1 MPSLEV
7 SHRSTVTP
15 DQIDDLGHMNVRY
28 YGINASAGTK
38 TLCERL
44 GIVRPPMRSSY
55 TRHHHEQMEG
65 ADLVVRSAVIPGGER
80 LRIYHELRNDADDD
94 LAATFVHEL
103 NHPAIDAPA
112 FELPAHGAPRSLSLT
127 TDALA
132 SAPAIE
138 QLHDLG
144 LAMRKPRSVDTDDTQ
159 GADTVPPANF
169 ATLLWGGEPFEEHEW
184 VRTLP
189 NGDRYAYAVMEQR
202 TWIRPGPVALG
213 TNIQSFRASLELRE
227 KVGRSIAWC
236 YDTDTGEPLI
246 ASEAVDLCLNLTQR
260 RAIAIPAESRSDAD
274 PDFHPEFAPC

>member
-1 MPSLEV
+1 
-7 SHRSTVTP
+7 
-15 DQIDDLGHMNVRY
+15 
-28 YGINASAGTK
+28 
-38 TLCERL
+38 
-44 GIVRPPMRSSY
+44 MRSSY

-80 LRIYHELRNDADDD
+80 LRIYHELRNNADDD

-103 NHPAIDAPA
+103 DHPAIDAPA

-274 PDFHPEFAPC
+274 PDFHPEFAPR

>member
-28 YGINASAGTK
+28 YGINASAGTRA
-38 TLCERL
+38 LCERL
-44 GIVRPPMRSSY
+44 GIARPPMRSSY

-65 ADLVVRSAVIPGGER
+65 ADLVVCSAVIPGGER
-80 LRIYHELRNDADDD
+80 FRIYHELRNNADDD

-103 NHPAIDAPA
+103 DHPAIDAPA

-127 TDALA
+127 TDAIA

-159 GADTVPPANF
+159 GTDTVPPANF
-169 ATLLWGGEPFEEHEW
+169 ATLLWGGVPFEQHEW

-213 TNIQSFRASLELRE
+213 TNIQSFRASLELKE

-236 YDTDTGEPLI
+236 FDTDTGEPLV

-260 RAIAIPAESRSDAD
+260 RAIAIPA
-274 PDFHPEFAPC
+274 